1 MARTKQETWVEIG
14 IDIGGTF
21 TDFVCRVSNQPDR
34 VFKVP
39 STPDDPS
46 RAVLDGIAES
56 LERTGLA
63 PDRIHRVVHGTTVA
77 TNAVLE
83 RKGALTGLITTAG
96 FRDVLEL
103 GRQIRA
109 AIYDLEL
116 DAETPVF
123 LAPRARRME
132 VRERIAA
139 NGEVVVPL
147 VEADVDAAADALISQ
162 GCEAIAICFLFSFQN
177 PEHERRAAQIVAAR
191 HPGVTLSLSCEV
203 DPAFREYERAVV
215 TTFDAYVKP
224 VLSRYLLRMAEELA
238 AARVR
243 APLQVMQSLGGVSAA
258 GTSTRRPVRLFL
270 SGPAAGVIGAGEA
283 ARAAGVEDVI
293 TVDIGGTSCDIAL
306 VSAGKPLVRPDGRI
320 DGYPVR
326 VPMVDV
332 NAIGSGGGSI
342 AWIDAAGGLRVG
354 PDSAGADPGP
364 ACYGHGGERPTV
376 TDASLVLGF
385 LNPEYFAGGSVP
397 LHPHL
402 AERSI
407 RAQIAEPMGLSV
419 MQAAHGIH
427 RVVNAQMA
435 EGMRL
440 VSIRQGFDPR
450 SFTLVAL
457 GGAGPVHAVP
467 LAEELDIET
476 IVVPRHPGVLSAAGL
491 LSAPIEH
498 EVAMGFPNDLEDTS
512 VEALRSAFKELDSG
526 CARLMEAEEVA
537 AGKVRITHAADVC
550 YVGQS
555 HYLQVEV
562 NMDAPDPIAHLYR
575 RFIETHEQVFGY
587 ATESPARLVNLR
599 SAHRAGGSDTAP
611 LPPVAASTTA
621 RPKAERFVVLG
632 DPAAPVRV
640 PVVDRSA
647 LGSGQRLDGPVV
659 IEQTDTTT
667 VVHEGWCARAHDGGH
682 LLLTRQGAES

>member
-1 MARTKQETWVEIG
+1 MEIG

-21 TDFVCRVSNQPDR
+21 TDFVCRVPNQPDH
-34 VFKVP
+34 VFKIP
-39 STPDDPS
+39 STPADPS
-46 RAVLDGIAES
+46 RAVLEGIAET

-63 PDRIHRVVHGTTVA
+63 PDRIERIVHGTTVA

-83 RKGALTGLITTAG
+83 RKGAVTGLITTAG
-96 FRDVLEL
+96 FRDTLEL
-103 GRQIRA
+103 GRQIRT

-132 VRERIAA
+132 VRERVAA
-139 NGEVVVPL
+139 SGEVVVPL
-147 VEADVDAAADALISQ
+147 VEADVADAADALVSQ
-162 GCEAIAICFLFSFQN
+162 GCTAIAICFLFSYQN
-177 PEHERRAAQIVAAR
+177 PAHERRAAEIVAAR
-191 HPGVTLSLSCEV
+191 HPHVTLSLSSEV
-203 DPAFREYERAVV
+203 DPAFREYERTAV
-215 TTFDAYVKP
+215 TTFDAYIKP
-224 VLSRYLLRMAEELA
+224 VLTSYLSRMAGQLA

-258 GTSTRRPVRLFL
+258 GTSTNRPVRLFL
-270 SGPAAGVIGAGEA
+270 SGPAAGVIGGGEA

-364 ACYGHGGERPTV
+364 ASYGRGGRRPTV

-385 LNPEYFAGGSVP
+385 LNPDYFAGGSVP
-397 LHPHL
+397 LDPDL
-402 AERSI
+402 AEHAIRS
-407 RAQIAEPMGLSV
+407 RIAEPLGLST

-450 SFTLVAL
+450 NFALVAL

-467 LAEELDIET
+467 LAEELAIET

-498 EVAMGFPNDLEDTS
+498 EVAMGFPNDLNDTTID
-512 VEALRSAFKELDSG
+512 VLRRAFTELDVR
-526 CARLMEAEEVA
+526 CTRLMEAEEVA
-537 AGKVRITHAADVC
+537 AGEVHVSHAADIC

-562 NMDAPDPIAHLYR
+562 NLDAPDPIADLYR
-575 RFIETHEQVFGY
+575 RFIATHEQVFGY
-587 ATESPARLVNLR
+587 AAESPARLVNLR
-599 SAHRAGGSDTAP
+599 SAHRAGGSNA
-611 LPPVAASTTA
+611 AASPA
-621 RPKAERFVVLG
+621 AAAGASPRGAHERSVVLR
-632 DPAAPVRV
+632 DAAAPQRV
-640 PVVDRSA
+640 PVLDRTA
-647 LGSGQRLDGPVV
+647 LAPGQCLEGPAV

-667 VVHEGWCARAHDGGH
+667 VIHDGWSARVHDGGH
-682 LLLTRQGAES
+682 LLLTRNGRGR